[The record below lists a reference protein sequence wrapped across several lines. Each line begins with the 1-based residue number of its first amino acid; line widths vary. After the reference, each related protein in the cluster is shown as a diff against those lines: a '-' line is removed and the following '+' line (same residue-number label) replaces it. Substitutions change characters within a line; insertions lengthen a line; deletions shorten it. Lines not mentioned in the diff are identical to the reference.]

1 MTIALALALY
11 FMIWWLVLFV
21 VLPFGV
27 QTQDEAADVVPG
39 TPGSAPARFNLR
51 KVFLIN
57 TVVATVSFAVVWTAL
72 QNNWLGTTPPVE
84 DAPAVLRTV
93 PPNPG

>member
-11 FMIWWLVLFV
+11 FMIWWLVLFA

-27 QTQDEAADVVPG
+27 VTQDETADVVPG
-39 TPGSAPARFNLR
+39 TPGSAPARFNWR

-57 TVVATVSFAVVWTAL
+57 TVVATVAFTVVWIAL
-72 QNNWLGTTPPVE
+72 ERNWLGTTPPVE
-84 DAPAVLRTV
+84 DAPAVLRMV
-93 PPNPG
+93 PPDPG